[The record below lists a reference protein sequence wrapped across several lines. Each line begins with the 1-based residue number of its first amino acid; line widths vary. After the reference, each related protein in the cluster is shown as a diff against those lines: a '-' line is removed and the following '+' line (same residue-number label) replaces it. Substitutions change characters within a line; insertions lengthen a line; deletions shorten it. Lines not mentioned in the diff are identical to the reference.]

1 MSIDISGRV
10 NIIFQNEDDIPD
22 ESVLLSGFKELN
34 EHNYIEQSDYSDMRY
49 IYLVSNEK
57 NSYTLTN
64 DEEDV
69 YVEQIGRAHV

>member
-1 MSIDISGRV
+1 MSLIRFNSSEKKIDVKLSIDISGRV

-57 NSYTLTN
+57 THIL
-64 DEEDV
+64 
-69 YVEQIGRAHV
+69 